1 MGQSLSESLFGG
13 LLFEEGAFNR
23 CTCISITYFCC
34 LPKLISI
41 SVDTEITWAYIR
53 WGKRLI
59 CGVLQGSA
67 YLLGPAAC
75 LRIWR
80 GQKIYIYIY
89 INASVS
95 RSKFWILAFL
105 EALKTKFNDF

>member
-1 MGQSLSESLFGG
+1 MGQNLSKSLFGG

-23 CTCISITYFCC
+23 CTYISITYFCC
-34 LPKLISI
+34 LPMLISI
-41 SVDTEITWAYIR
+41 SVDIEITWAYSR
-53 WGKRLI
+53 CGKRLI
-59 CGVLQGSA
+59 CGVFQGFA
-67 YLLGPAAC
+67 YSQGPAAC
-75 LRIWR
+75 LKIWR
-80 GQKIYIYIY
+80 GQKKIF